1 MTRQYTANSASPAKF
16 ADRPQQLAELFVER
30 LAAGDLDGLVELY
43 EAGALFAPNPATEV
57 SGSAAIREQLAD
69 YVSAG
74 ARITLDL
81 RRIAVIEDI
90 ALMSSNATVVGFGEQ
105 PLVTTTTEVARR
117 QPDGRW
123 LYAVDHPFFNH

>member
-1 MTRQYTANSASPAKF
+1 MTGQHTTNSAPTAKF
-16 ADRPQQLAELFVER
+16 ADTPQQLAELFAER

-43 EAGALFAPNPATEV
+43 ESAALLAPNPATEV
-57 SGSAAIREQLAD
+57 SGSAAIREQLAG
-69 YVSAG
+69 YVDAG

-90 ALMSSNATVVGFGEQ
+90 ALISNEATVVGFGEQ

-117 QPDGRW
+117 QPDSRW